1 MKKIKDENTKKIEEV
16 KKDTKKDEIIKKET
30 KKAQLD
36 LFLGYMP
43 YIIIIFFVV
52 IIRLFIATPVKVN
65 GSSMSPTLKN
75 GDTMILYKLTKKIR
89 GIKRFDIVV
98 VQTDSGKLIKRVI
111 GLPGDKIEYKIEKDK
126 DDNEIGVLYVNGKK
140 TEETFISDEAKANT
154 CAADWNICNEELSVP
169 KGEYFVMGDNRV
181 NSKDSRMIG
190 TIEDSSIL
198 GTTEIIIWPLGRIG
212 KAE

>member
-1 MKKIKDENTKKIEEV
+1 MKKVKDENIKKVEEV
-16 KKDTKKDEIIKKET
+16 KKDTKKDEVIKKET

-43 YIIIIFFVV
+43 YIIIILFVV
-52 IIRLFIATPVKVN
+52 IIRLFIATPVRVN

-126 DDNEIGVLYVNGKK
+126 EDNEIGVLYINGKK
-140 TEETFISDEAKANT
+140 TEETFLSDEAKVNT
-154 CAADWNICNEELSVP
+154 CAEDWYICGEEVTIP
-169 KGEYFVMGDNRV
+169 DGEYFVMGDNRI

-190 TIEDSSIL
+190 TVEDSDIL